1 MISIFFFQKVGTDDD
16 GKCSLQRGGPPSLD
30 VKTKFASNLLRL
42 TGMELGHVIQVLDLK
57 CPQALEQPDYDQHQG
72 QSVLAT
78 DVEINVDAID
88 NRTFIDLDKYV
99 REKVD
104 PKSSN
109 KNKHHAI
116 ISGDISY
123 EGSTNKR
130 IKT

>member
-1 MISIFFFQKVGTDDD
+1 MGTDDG

-42 TGMELGHVIQVLDLK
+42 TGMELGHVMQVLDLK
-57 CPQALEQPDYDQHQG
+57 CPQALEQPDHDQQG
-72 QSVLAT
+72 GLAT

-116 ISGDISY
+116 INGDISF
-123 EGSTNKR
+123 EGSSNNSNKR